1 MMHLTK
7 DPCLVIAKVVS
18 IIAFHFWKEFVAF
31 IQMWLQSHDDA
42 VLQIFAVCT

>member
-18 IIAFHFWKEFVAF
+18 IKAFHDYKEFVAS
-31 IQMWLQSHDDA
+31 IGMWQSHGDA
-42 VLQIFAVCT
+42 VLQIFASCT